1 MSKNPPQQKKPRS
14 KKTKIPE
21 TTQTSPTDEPQ
32 KALPTV
38 GSLVDI
44 LVEGVFVTAYVVLH
58 YQNNDGFYFND
69 KGHNQGSRLLSDEG
83 KTWRRADQSNA
94 DPTPKDRHPDGRPL
108 QSVNSS
114 HYYERILRLLV
125 AGIMDA
131 LENLNHYSVVGKM
144 TRTLVTDTGDTSHN
158 IFDTNSVDVTE
169 QELEYLSRTDM
180 PYKLTALVTT
190 CFIEATRRL
199 RERVQWFVDEYKKAE
214 KEIGTAEAQGFMT
227 TMHLGYLRGPDE
239 YVVVWRDLVLNLQ
252 AAGVELPEIM
262 KGNLL
267 KLRMNSLYGKMDK

>member
-1 MSKNPPQQKKPRS
+1 MPKSPPQQKKPQL

-21 TTQTSPTDEPQ
+21 TTQTLPTDEPQ
-32 KALPTV
+32 KTLPAV
-38 GSLVDI
+38 GDPVDI
-44 LVEGVFVTAYVVLH
+44 LVGEEFGLARVTGH
-58 YQNNDGFYFND
+58 YGALDGFYFTLQKDDD
-69 KGHNQGSRLLSDEG
+69 KHGCRTLAEENV
-83 KTWRRADQSNA
+83 TWRRVIRSNA
-94 DPTPKDRHPDGRPL
+94 NPTPGSRHPDGRLL

-252 AAGVELPEIM
+252 AAGVELP
-262 KGNLL
+262 
-267 KLRMNSLYGKMDK
+267 RS